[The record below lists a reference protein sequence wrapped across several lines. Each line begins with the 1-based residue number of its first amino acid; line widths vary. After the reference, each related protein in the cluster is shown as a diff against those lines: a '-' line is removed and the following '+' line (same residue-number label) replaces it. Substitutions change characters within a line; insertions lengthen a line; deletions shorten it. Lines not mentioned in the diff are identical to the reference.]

1 MKSKVKKRM
10 GLQSKLY
17 FILLIPLVVIGVMIL
32 WTTKLS
38 IQNASLS
45 TMQLNNEALA
55 VNTAKLLDKSA
66 VKSLNTN
73 PSEQSSEYKKLR
85 NELNTL
91 RLQSGVLYMY
101 MYNRVGDEWKLTVDG
116 AAWDDKDYSPFGS
129 PVSFTR
135 KETADRLKQGETVT
149 TDITTD
155 PDWGTM
161 FSSFTPI
168 KDTDG
173 TIIGYLGIDR
183 SLASVTEVYEKT
195 LPEAYRLVIP
205 VVSIIL
211 IISIAAMML
220 VTRRILRQVRFI
232 KDTLEQVADGNL
244 TATSQQVT
252 YDQLGEISD
261 LTNRMVEA
269 MSNMIVDIQSS
280 SSTLQQASEN
290 IVVTSEGTL
299 HQTEELSRTLQQIA
313 DVSTNQ
319 ADQTIESVQQSDRL
333 GQTLDEVGS
342 HVHQFTDT
350 ARHLNEVRNQVAS
363 EHELLLEKGRESALR
378 IKQMQRMSHA
388 LTEKSREAANIGQ
401 QVQGIVKQTQILS
414 FNASI
419 EASRAGE
426 AGKGFS
432 VVAHEMGQLAQQSAI
447 SIREIDEILSSF
459 VEQIEQMGDQFDENI
474 NTVNEQ
480 EKQIAL
486 CLQSVDKVTQVSE
499 EVEELAAHLAQ
510 LTTEM
515 QEVRHSVDQHLKHT
529 ASAAQQTA
537 GMTEDV
543 SASAQKQALAVK
555 ELSEVAR
562 NLTTLSNNLQRH
574 ADQFRVKSS
583 DQ

>member
-1 MKSKVKKRM
+1 
-10 GLQSKLY
+10 
-17 FILLIPLVVIGVMIL
+17 
-32 WTTKLS
+32 
-38 IQNASLS
+38 
-45 TMQLNNEALA
+45 
-55 VNTAKLLDKSA
+55 
-66 VKSLNTN
+66 
-73 PSEQSSEYKKLR
+73 
-85 NELNTL
+85 
-91 RLQSGVLYMY
+91 
-101 MYNRVGDEWKLTVDG
+101 MYNRVGNEWKITVDG
-116 AAWDDKDYSPFGS
+116 AAWDDKDYSPFGT
-129 PVSFTR
+129 PVSFTL
-135 KETADRLKQGETVT
+135 KETEEKLKQGETVT

-155 PDWGTM
+155 PEWGTM

-183 SLASVTEVYEKT
+183 SLSSVTEVYEHT

-205 VVSIIL
+205 VISIIL
-211 IISIAAMML
+211 IISIAAMMV

-232 KDTLEQVADGNL
+232 KNTLEQVADGNL
-244 TATSQQVT
+244 TVTSSQVT
-252 YDQLGEISD
+252 YDQLGEISK
-261 LTNRMVEA
+261 LTNKMVEA

-280 SSTLQQASEN
+280 SSTLQHASEN
-290 IVVTSEGTL
+290 IVVTTEG
-299 HQTEELSRTLQQIA
+299 TLQQIA
-313 DVSTNQ
+313 DVSINQ
-319 ADQTIESVQQSDRL
+319 ADQAVESVQQSDRL

-342 HVHQFTDT
+342 HVQQFTDT
-350 ARHLNEVRNQVAS
+350 AHHLNEVRNQVAS

-426 AGKGFS
+426 AGKVFS

-447 SIREIDEILSSF
+447 SIREIDEILRSF
-459 VEQIEQMGDQFDENI
+459 VEQMGDQFDENI
-474 NTVNEQ
+474 KTVNEQ
-480 EKQIAL
+480 EVQISV
-486 CLQSVDKVTQVSE
+486 CLQSVDKVTQVSQ
-499 EVEELAAHLAQ
+499 EVQELAAHLAQ
-510 LTTEM
+510 LTAEM
-515 QEVRHSVDQHLKHT
+515 QEVRHSVDQHLNHT

-574 ADQFRVKSS
+574 ADQFRVKNVE
-583 DQ
+583 